1 MGRQVAIFLIFFYL
15 MKVLCLAASP
25 DLNISSSG
33 DEHSL
38 LAIKAHITFDANNIL
53 ASNWSEGTNFC
64 TWIGITCSRRHP
76 RVTVLNL
83 FNMSLEG
90 TIAKEIGNLSF
101 LTVLRIA
108 NNSLNGIIPDE
119 IGSLRRLRRVH
130 MSYNQLSGEIPL
142 SFGLLTKLEFLGI
155 EGNHLTGTIPWNI
168 FNISSLQSIGF
179 TGNKLYGTLP
189 NDMCYHLPKLEGLY
203 LSRNQLSGDIPTSLS
218 ACSQLNTLALY
229 YNNFTGAIP
238 MRMENLS
245 QLQILALGSNKITG
259 NNIPDVLCT
268 QSANLQ
274 YLSLEQNRIYGEIPS
289 SLTRCRMLQ
298 TLSLSLNQLTGSI
311 PTEIWNLSSLKWF
324 KVFRNS
330 FTGSIPPS
338 VGNLS
343 NLMVLILEDNKIQGK
358 IPQEIGRLSSLTYL
372 DLGLNKLDGEIPQS
386 IFNFSRLE
394 MLTLAGNELSGTLP
408 FSIDRGLP
416 NLKNLYLDSN
426 RLSGRIPN
434 SISNISNLN
443 KLDLSYNS
451 FSGHIPIT
459 LGNLHNLE
467 RLSLEVNHFTNDLS
481 VIEQDFLT
489 SLANCTYLKIIWILD
504 NYITGMIPKTIG
516 SDNLSISL
524 ESFHASFCRI
534 SGTIPNE
541 IGNLSNLISLDLG
554 DNELN
559 GIIPSTLGKLENLQ
573 SLDLSGNKLQGSI
586 PTSFCNLRN
595 MYQARLSGN
604 RISRQLPT
612 CLGNL
617 LRLRELHLANNAF
630 TSEIPSTLWSNEYIQ
645 IINFSNNFFDGPLP
659 HETGNLKGLTVLD
672 LSGNQFFG
680 EIPITFGQL
689 QSLNSLTL
697 SNNKLQGPIPDFFDN
712 LKDLEY
718 LDLSRNNLS
727 GVIPQSLETL
737 TDLSYFN
744 VSFNDLSGE
753 IPNGGRFINFTID
766 SFRGNKG
773 LCGASRFKINA
784 CKSSKLKSSRTNI
797 FIRYI
802 MPPMAFIF
810 FASIIVI
817 LLLRYRARKSQLS
830 PPSNSP
836 LGLTH
841 ERLSYFEILR
851 ATNNLDEV
859 NLIGR
864 GSLGS
869 VYKGIF
875 SNGTTS
881 AVKVFNLDVQG
892 ALKSFD
898 IECQILRSIRHRNL
912 VKVIT
917 SCSNHDFKAVIMEY
931 MRNGNLDQWLYSPN
945 YFLSIAQRL
954 GIMIDVASAIEY
966 LHHDYSSPIVH
977 CDLKPGNILLDENMV
992 ARVGD
997 FGIAKLLTNDRRM
1010 ELTKTLGTIGYMAPE
1025 YGSAGLVSTS
1035 VDVYSY
1041 GILLMETFT
1050 RKKPTD
1056 EMFQGQLTL
1065 RSWVFGSLPNGIA
1078 KIVDVDLLNVDTENT
1093 RGKHEMLLTQI
1104 IELALECTTDSLE
1117 ERLNMKDVL
1126 VRLKNIKIGVQKQ
1139 QNRGRL
1145 N

>member
-1 MGRQVAIFLIFFYL
+1 MGKQATIFLIFFYL

-25 DLNISSSG
+25 NLNSST

-64 TWIGITCSRRHP
+64 TWFGVTCSRRRP

-83 FNMSLEG
+83 FNMSLHG
-90 TIAKEIGNLSF
+90 TMAKEIGNLSF
-101 LTVLRIA
+101 LKVLYIS

-119 IGSLRRLRRVH
+119 IGSLRRLRMVR
-130 MSYNQLSGEIPL
+130 MSNNQLSGEIPL
-142 SFGLLTKLEFLGI
+142 SFGFLTNLEWLSI
-155 EGNHLTGTIPWNI
+155 EHNHLTGTIPWSI
-168 FNISSLQSIGF
+168 FNISSLQTLSF

-189 NDMCYHLPKLEGLY
+189 NDMCYHLPKLEGLH
-203 LSRNQLSGDIPTSLS
+203 LSDNQLSGDIPTSLS
-218 ACSQLNTLALY
+218 ACSQLSALSLS
-229 YNNFTGAIP
+229 YNNFTGVIP
-238 MRMENLS
+238 MQMGNLS
-245 QLQILALGSNKITG
+245 QLHILYLGSNK
-259 NNIPDVLCT
+259 
-268 QSANLQ
+268 
-274 YLSLEQNRIYGEIPS
+274 LS
-289 SLTRCRMLQ
+289 
-298 TLSLSLNQLTGSI
+298 
-311 PTEIWNLSSLKWF
+311 
-324 KVFRNS
+324 
-330 FTGSIPPS
+330 GSIPPS

-343 NLMVLILEDNKIQGK
+343 NLMELDLSENKIQGK
-358 IPQEIGRLSSLTYL
+358 IPQEIGRLSSLTFL
-372 DLGLNKLDGEIPQS
+372 SLTLNKLNGEIPQS
-386 IFNFSRLE
+386 IFNLSRLE
-394 MLTLAGNELSGTLP
+394 IFSLTGNELSGTLP

-416 NLKNLYLDSN
+416 NLKEIYLGSN
-426 RLSGRIPN
+426 RLSGRIPT
-434 SISNISNLN
+434 SISNLSNLN
-443 KLDLSYNS
+443 VLELSS
-451 FSGHIPIT
+451 TSLSGHIPIT

-467 RLSLEVNHFTNDLS
+467 WLNLEINHFTNDLS

-489 SLANCTYLKIIWILD
+489 SLANCPYLKFIEILG
-504 NYITGMIPKTIG
+504 NHITGLLPKSIG
-516 SDNLSISL
+516 SGNLSTSL
-524 ESFHASFCRI
+524 EKFSAAFCRI

-541 IGNLSNLISLDLG
+541 IGNLSNLILFDLR

-559 GIIPSTLGKLENLQ
+559 GIIPSTLGMLENLQ
-573 SLDLSGNKLQGSI
+573 KLGLSGNKLQGSI
-586 PTSFCNLRN
+586 PNSFCNLRN
-595 MYQARLSGN
+595 MYLADLSGN
-604 RISRQLPT
+604 RISRLPN

-617 LRLRELHLANNAF
+617 LSLRELYLANNAF
-630 TSEIPSTLWSNEYIQ
+630 SSKIPLTLWSNEYIQ
-645 IINFSNNFFDGPLP
+645 IIDFSNNFFDGPLP

-680 EIPITFGQL
+680 EIPTTFGQL

-697 SNNKLQGPIPDFFDN
+697 SNNKLQGHIPDFFDN
-712 LKDLEY
+712 LKGLEY
-718 LDLSRNNLS
+718 LDLSRNNFS
-727 GVIPQSLETL
+727 GEIPQSLETL

-744 VSFNDLSGE
+744 VSFNDLSGA

-766 SFRGNKG
+766 CFRGNKG

-784 CKSSKLKSSRTNI
+784 CKPSKLKSSRKNI
-797 FIRYI
+797 SIRYI
-802 MPPMAFIF
+802 MPPLVFII

-830 PPSNSP
+830 PPSNSL
-836 LGLTH
+836 LGLAH
-841 ERLSYFEILR
+841 ERVSYFELLR

-869 VYKGIF
+869 VYKGIL
-875 SNGTTS
+875 SNGSTA

-917 SCSNHDFKAVIMEY
+917 SCSNLDFKALVMEY
-931 MRNGNLDQWLYSPN
+931 MRNGNLEHWLHSPN

-966 LHHDYSSPIVH
+966 LHQDYSSPIVH
-977 CDLKPGNILLDENMV
+977 CDLKPSNILLDEDMV

-1025 YGSAGLVSTS
+1025 YGSTGLISTS

-1056 EMFQGQLTL
+1056 EMFLGQLTL

-1078 KIVDVDLLNVDTENT
+1078 EIVDVDLLNVDRENI

-1104 IELALECTTDSLE
+1104 IELALECTTDSPE

-1126 VRLKNIKIGVQKQ
+1126 TRLKKIKIRVQEQ
-1139 QNRGRL
+1139 QNRGRM
-1145 N
+1145 NE